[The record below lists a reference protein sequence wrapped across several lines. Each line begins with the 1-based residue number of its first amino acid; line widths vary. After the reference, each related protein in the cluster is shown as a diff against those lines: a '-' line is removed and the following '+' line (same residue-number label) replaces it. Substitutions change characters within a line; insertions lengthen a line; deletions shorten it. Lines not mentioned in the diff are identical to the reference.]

1 MDLKYSLGLDIGIS
15 SVGWAVVNND
25 LERIERM
32 GVRAFDRAEN
42 PKNGSSLAAPRR
54 EARSARR
61 RLRRRRYRVA
71 RVRDFIQKKG
81 LLTKVEMGQLFDWRP
96 EDLDVWSVRVN
107 GIKRKLSDREFAR
120 VLIHLAKNR
129 GFKSNRKSEEK
140 ESETGA
146 VLSAVRENA
155 ELMKEKGYRTV
166 AEMLFEEERFKG
178 RKRNKGGEYTH
189 VISRAEL
196 ENEIRLIFAM
206 QRQFGHS
213 FASNENEEEYVE
225 IWSSQRP
232 FAAKDDILNRIGTC
246 TFEPNEKRAP
256 KFTYTF
262 ERFRALDKVNRL
274 KILSISEPQRPLRP
288 EEREAALNL
297 LLSKKEVRYKE
308 LRKLFHLKETERF
321 NELFYDPA
329 VKLEKNENIVFLSLE
344 GQWKIRKAI
353 EKAEGKIMA
362 NSYRPIDIDT
372 FAYALT
378 VFKDDP
384 DIRDYLENVYVNERG
399 KPIKNLSNRAYH
411 STLIDSLLELSFS
424 KFGHLSLKAL
434 NNILPFLEEGYMYHE
449 ACEKAGYVFN
459 KKRDRQKQFLLPV
472 IPSKEI
478 ANPVVIRSL
487 SQTRKIINS
496 IIKRYGSPTAIYI
509 ELAREMGRP
518 YNERRKIEKL
528 YDKNRQINENA
539 KTHIRELYPSISD
552 PRGHD
557 ILKYKLW
564 QEQNGRCAYSLKSI
578 PVERLLDAGFAEV
591 DHIMPYSRSFDDSNA
606 NKVLVLKS
614 ENQNKQN
621 RTPYE
626 WFGHDEKKWQE
637 FTSFVTTLK
646 VSKKKKDLLLKKN
659 FDDEQAETF
668 KSRHLND
675 TRYITRFLK
684 TFIEE
689 HLQFREETG
698 KKQYV
703 ETVNGA
709 YTSLMRKRWG
719 FNKNRSENDLH
730 HALDAVIVAVCHP
743 FRHRVSTYFKRR
755 ETSAAN
761 LLKRDGERFPEPWES
776 FVKEV
781 EARMIQDPELLK
793 RALMS
798 LELLSYDKDFL
809 EEVRPIFVSR
819 MPKRSV
825 KGQIHED
832 TLRRHRGFTDDGYI
846 RAVTKTKLE
855 DISFDKNGDF
865 KMYDKESDP
874 KTYEAIKQRYLKSG
888 KDKKKAFSTPL
899 YKPAKDPSKAPII
912 RSVKIE
918 DTKNRAVQLNE
929 KTIADNASIVRTE
942 VFRHKETG
950 RFFLAPVY
958 VSDVMKGNIPERFIT
973 ASKPYSEWRKIDND
987 EFEFLFNLFPNDVI
1001 KVKMPS
1007 VKKTKTA
1014 IGETILWQERILY
1027 YKGVDIQTAAISV
1040 IDHMNSFKDR
1050 IGTQRLLT
1058 FEKYQV
1064 DPLGKLTKINGEKR
1078 YGVSTYSHSKTLETV
1093 NS

>member
-1 MDLKYSLGLDIGIS
+1 MDLRYSLGLDIGIS
-15 SVGWAVVNND
+15 SVGWAVINND

-42 PKNGSSLAAPRR
+42 PDGSSLAAPRR

-81 LLTKVEMGQLFDWRP
+81 LLTKVEMARLFDWSP
-96 EDLDVWSVRVN
+96 EDLDIWLVRVK
-107 GIKRKLSDREFAR
+107 GIERKLSDREFAR

-129 GFKSNRKSEEK
+129 GFKSNRKSEKK

-146 VLSAVRENA
+146 VLSAVKENT
-155 ELMKEKGYRTV
+155 ELMEEKRYRTA
-166 AEMLFEEERFKG
+166 AEMLLCEEERFKG

-189 VISRAEL
+189 VISRADL
-196 ENEIRLIFAM
+196 EKEIRLIFAM

-213 FASNENEEEYVE
+213 FASNENEEEYVK

-232 FAAKDDILNRIGTC
+232 FAAKDDILKRIGTC

-274 KILSISEPQRPLRP
+274 RILSISEPQRPLRP

-399 KPIKNLSNRAYH
+399 KPIKNLANRAYH

-424 KFGHLSLKAL
+424 KFGHLSLKSL

-459 KKRDRQKQFLLPV
+459 KKRDSQKQFLLPV

-496 IIKRYGSPTAIYI
+496 IIKRYGSPSAIYI

-518 YNERRKIEKL
+518 YNERRQIEKL
-528 YDKNRQINENA
+528 YDKNRKINENA

-578 PVERLLDAGFAEV
+578 PVDCLLDAGFAEV

-626 WFGHDEKKWQE
+626 WFGHDEEKWQK

-659 FDDEQAETF
+659 FDDEQAKTF

-684 TFIEE
+684 TFIED

-761 LLKRDGERFPEPWES
+761 LLKRDGERFPEPWEG

-798 LELLSYDKDFL
+798 LELLSYDVDFL

-846 RAVTKTKLE
+846 RTVTKTKLK
-855 DISFDKNGDF
+855 DITFDENGDF
-865 KMYDKESDP
+865 KMYNKESDP
-874 KTYEAIKQRYLKSG
+874 KTYEAIKQRYLECG
-888 KDKKKAFSTPL
+888 KDKKKAFSRAL
-899 YKPAKDPSKAPII
+899 YKPAKDPKKAPII

-918 DTKNRAVQLNE
+918 KIKPLVVQLDK
-929 KTIADNASIVRTE
+929 KTIADNESIARTE
-942 VFRHKETG
+942 IFRHKKTG
-950 RFFLAPVY
+950 YYYLTPVY
-958 VSDVMKGNIPERFIT
+958 VSDVMANKIPTKLVAIKKPFNKWYDIT
-973 ASKPYSEWRKIDND
+973 D
-987 EFEFLFNLFPNDVI
+987 EYEFLFSLFSNDLVRLKLPEEKLI
-1001 KVKMPS
+1001 VNKL
-1007 VKKTKTA
+1007 
-1014 IGETILWQERILY
+1014 GEKISLQEAYFYFKSADRKNASITL
-1027 YKGVDIQTAAISV
+1027 
-1040 IDHMNSFKDR
+1040 IDHMNSFELRTSIQKL
-1050 IGTQRLLT
+1050 IT

-1064 DPLGKLTKINGEKR
+1064 DPLGNLTKVNGEKR
-1078 YGVSTYSHSKTLETV
+1078 YGVSTYSHSKTLKTV